1 MCGCRFNSP
10 PRFLST
16 CKPSPVQSIKPVWE
30 CSSSIFRQIYTTGRT
45 EAGLSDHT
53 VPQECPSCS
62 VCVCVRDTRLCEV
75 DPQPLVSHSF
85 SCAVVS
91 LPSWHGGLDIIRPP
105 FFFFLSE
112 INVLLLKTHKP
123 SSKNTQIYCSKGRI
137 YSFFFSPPSL
147 LHLTP
152 RNVGYFHWAFCACQ
166 LVVAPGKVSA
176 HFGDVNTRT
185 RVCFKSVLG
194 YSVFATLM
202 SDVLNN

>member
-1 MCGCRFNSP
+1 MCVSETRG
-10 PRFLST
+10 
-16 CKPSPVQSIKPVWE
+16 
-30 CSSSIFRQIYTTGRT
+30 
-45 EAGLSDHT
+45 
-53 VPQECPSCS
+53 
-62 VCVCVRDTRLCEV
+62 CVRLTLSLLYHTALAAPWSLC
-75 DPQPLVSHSF
+75 P
-85 SCAVVS
+85 AGTVVWTS
-91 LPSWHGGLDIIRPP
+91 YGPP

-137 YSFFFSPPSL
+137 YSFFFPPPSL

>member
-62 VCVCVRDTRLCEV
+62 VCVCVSETRGCVRLTLSLLYHTALAAPWSLC
-75 DPQPLVSHSF
+75 P
-85 SCAVVS
+85 AGTVVWTS
-91 LPSWHGGLDIIRPP
+91 YGPP

-137 YSFFFSPPSL
+137 YSFFFFPPFSSSPHSSQCGLFSL
-147 LHLTP
+147 GFL
-152 RNVGYFHWAFCACQ
+152 C
-166 LVVAPGKVSA
+166 VSA
-176 HFGDVNTRT
+176 GR
-185 RVCFKSVLG
+185 RSWEGLG
-194 YSVFATLM
+194 TFRGREHTHTSVF
-202 SDVLNN
+202 

>member
-137 YSFFFSPPSL
+137 YSFFFFPPFSSSPHSSQCGLFSL
-147 LHLTP
+147 GFL
-152 RNVGYFHWAFCACQ
+152 C
-166 LVVAPGKVSA
+166 VSA
-176 HFGDVNTRT
+176 GR
-185 RVCFKSVLG
+185 RSWEGLG
-194 YSVFATLM
+194 TFRGREHTHTHTSVF
-202 SDVLNN
+202 